1 MSSSDVDALL
11 IGRIREGSAEAWTE
25 LIARYEGRLLAYVE
39 GRTRNRAAKSVLKTQ
54 VRKVREAIAAGELD
68 KAADELRL
76 TTKKLD
82 QTAARGI
89 VHRNLASRLKS
100 RLSAAIKRAKPGAAG
115 ATKAAAPAKPAKA
128 KAAKAKK

>member
-1 MSSSDVDALL
+1 MPNTK
-11 IGRIREGSAEAWTE
+11 SAKK
-25 LIARYEGRLLAYVE
+25 RHRQSQVR
-39 GRTRNRAAKSVLKTQ
+39 RTRNRAAKSVLKTQ

-68 KAADELRL
+68 KAADELRV
-76 TTKKLD
+76 TSKKLD

>member
-1 MSSSDVDALL
+1 MPNTK
-11 IGRIREGSAEAWTE
+11 SAKK
-25 LIARYEGRLLAYVE
+25 RHRQSQVR
-39 GRTRNRAAKSVLKTQ
+39 RTRNRAAKSVLKTQ

-68 KAADELRL
+68 KAADELRV

-82 QTAARGI
+82 QTAAHGI

-115 ATKAAAPAKPAKA
+115 AIETAAAPAKAKPAKA